1 MTPLKRSAYTVA
13 LMTARHQPD
22 DAWSGMGTGWA
33 ITSTMVGGIAAWG
46 GLGYLVDR
54 LIGTDGV
61 FFAVGAI
68 LGAVGAIYLVWL
80 RYGRDDGGDG

>member
-1 MTPLKRSAYTVA
+1 MKTTAYTVA
-13 LMTARHQPD
+13 PMTARHQPN

-46 GLGYLVDR
+46 GLGYLADR
-54 LIGTDGV
+54 LIGTDGI
-61 FFAVGAI
+61 FFAVGAV

-80 RYGRDDGGDG
+80 RYGRGEGGDG